1 MVIQKQAL
9 TLEEYLA
16 LGEDSRVEIINW
28 EQVEMTAAGGVHQII
43 AGNIIHILDT
53 YVREQD
59 IGVVLPDQMT
69 YLMNSPESGL
79 KDSFVPDVSYISHEN
94 VPENWDVE
102 KPHPACPDLAVE
114 IVSPGNDALLIQEKV
129 RIYLEKGT
137 QQVWLVYPKIKEVHQ
152 FTSAK
157 PEQSRIYRGAESINA
172 EDLFPNIQ
180 GLHLSAIFKLP
191 KWAIKEKK

>member
-43 AGNIIHILDT
+43 AANILRILDK
-53 YVREQD
+53 YVYERD
-59 IGVVLPDQMT
+59 LGLVLPDQMT

-79 KDSFVPDVSYISHEN
+79 KDSFVPDVSYISHDN
-94 VPENWDVE
+94 VPKDWDVE
-102 KPHPACPDLAVE
+102 KPHPACPDLAIE
-114 IVSPGNDALLIQEKV
+114 IISPGNDAELIQEKV

-137 QQVWLVYPKIKEVHQ
+137 KQVWLIYPKTKEVHQ
-152 FTSAK
+152 YTSAT
-157 PEQSRIYRGAESINA
+157 PEKSHIYRGAESIDA
-172 EDLFPNIQ
+172 ESLFPKIQ
-180 GLHLSAIFKLP
+180 GLNLSAIFKLP